1 MKFIHF
7 GSPCFDRGRFVP
19 VRNIP
24 YRNKPDGGLW
34 ASADNAEYGWSF
46 AFMLKP
52 EARIL
57 VLKTKDDVRRAART
71 GHSCYFGNLICF
83 DFEALAQAWDVIDFH
98 IAHLYMDMYGWDCDS
113 TLVLNPDV
121 IEEVGRS

>member
-34 ASADNAEYGWSF
+34 A
-46 AFMLKP
+46 
-52 EARIL
+52 
-57 VLKTKDDVRRAART
+57 
-71 GHSCYFGNLICF
+71 
-83 DFEALAQAWDVIDFH
+83 
-98 IAHLYMDMYGWDCDS
+98 MDMYGWDCDS
-113 TLVLNPDV
+113 ILVLNPDV